1 MLYVFGR
8 GEDGQLGAGV
18 RRDRDMPEMIKLAS
32 GVRMRQIALGSGH
45 SLILTCEGEVFATGR
60 GDDGRLG
67 LGSPME
73 WVSTPRRVRLGSAGD
88 GGGGQEL
95 RALYIAAGSYHSAII
110 DESGGLWMAGGALFG
125 KLGLGEGVS
134 ASTPT
139 IVRSL
144 RSSRVLAVACG
155 SKHTIALAIDSRRRV
170 GVWAWG
176 SSEKGVLG
184 LPPASLPK
192 AGLIAGEGRN
202 DAMAVYEPSRIRSFD
217 TGPSVEQIASCG
229 AHNLALAGGCVLARR
244 SNGRK
249 CS

>member
-1 MLYVFGR
+1 V
-8 GEDGQLGAGV
+8 
-18 RRDRDMPEMIKLAS
+18 
-32 GVRMRQIALGSGH
+32 RQIALGSGH
-45 SLILTCEGEVFATGR
+45 SLVLTCDGEVYATGR

-73 WVSTPRRVRLGSAGD
+73 WVSTPRRVRLGS

-95 RALYIAAGSYHSAII
+95 RALAVAAGSYHSAII

-144 RSSRVLAVACG
+144 RSSRVLSVACG
-155 SKHTIALAIDSRRRV
+155 SKHTIALVIDSQRRV
-170 GVWAWG
+170 SVWAWG
-176 SSEKGVLG
+176 SSDKGVLG

-192 AGLIAGEGRN
+192 AGLIAGEGRT
-202 DAMAVYEPSRIRSFD
+202 DATAVYQPSRIPAFD
-217 TGPSVEQIASCG
+217 AGPPVEQVASCG
-229 AHNLALAGGCVLARR
+229 AHNLALAGGCVLARC
-244 SNGRK
+244 NEGRQ
-249 CS
+249 CTITPLRGPSPASLPPSFPP